1 MGWHWGGY
9 GVALGGNWE
18 ALGGYGV
25 ALGGLWGSGRLLG
38 GTGGVMV
45 QQWGGIGRV
54 AG

>member
-1 MGWHWGGY
+1 MALGGY

-25 ALGGLWGSGRLLG
+25 ALGGLWGTGRLLG
-38 GTGGVMV
+38 GMGGVMV